1 MKECCKN
8 YLNEQFGD
16 DADVVNEIYGE
27 YVASVRVK
35 LMEAETALAGAS
47 WTPLDRVAHTIK
59 GNALAAG
66 DQAMAD
72 VAIELRSA
80 AQLQNTDQAAQLIKR
95 LRDLSELL

>member
-1 MKECCKN
+1 MKECCKI
-8 YLNEQFGD
+8 YLNEQFGG
-16 DADVVNEIYGE
+16 DADVMNEIYAE
-27 YVASVRVK
+27 YVSSMRVK
-35 LMEAETALAGAS
+35 LMEADTALAGAA

-80 AQLQNTDQAAQLIKR
+80 AQLQNADQAALLINR
-95 LRDLSELL
+95 LRGLSELL